1 MRIAGGAR
9 LGWSLW
15 LWRDLDNRVWAP
27 RSLDGRTPAMAMS
40 LSDQIWSVLE
50 YVRYPVPVDDLTRGI
65 WAEERE
71 DVLTSALDR
80 YQARRTVPS
89 S

>member
-1 MRIAGGAR
+1 
-9 LGWSLW
+9 
-15 LWRDLDNRVWAP
+15 
-27 RSLDGRTPAMAMS
+27 MAMS

-65 WAEERE
+65 RAEERE

-80 YQARRTVPS
+80 HQARKTCHHREALP
-89 S
+89 